1 MHWEILR
8 GFLLGALGQALRAET
23 HVLGGLVEART
34 GTKLALEG
42 DSLQAG
48 RLPGGWA
55 LPRGEEA
62 TCWRAHDGLLRL
74 GAGALCAPDRE
85 AGTWESR
92 VQPGACTASDSECV
106 GETDSLPQVG
116 HQLDLIPRP

>member
-8 GFLLGALGQALRAET
+8 GFLLGAGPGLRAEGR

-34 GTKLALEG
+34 GTKLALYG

-62 TCWRAHDGLLRL
+62 TCWRAPDGYSGGVLELCVLQTEGL
-74 GAGALCAPDRE
+74 GHG
-85 AGTWESR
+85 S
-92 VQPGACTASDSECV
+92 PGC
-106 GETDSLPQVG
+106 SLAHHVTRNILQFEPNDGQFSG
-116 HQLDLIPRP
+116 QLGLIFLFSV